1 MSFIKEYAT
10 LGQFQL
16 SQIQISRI
24 WTTVIVDNPIVED
37 HKIVSGWLQV
47 VCDDFM
53 LGRDTSMI
61 NYDDLLNFFKETICA
76 ESNSFA

>member
-1 MSFIKEYAT
+1 M
-10 LGQFQL
+10 
-16 SQIQISRI
+16 
-24 WTTVIVDNPIVED
+24 ED
-37 HKIVSGWLQV
+37 HKIVSVWLKT

-76 ESNSFA
+76 ESNSFSQLTLEGYHCIQGFFLLINLRADKLVV